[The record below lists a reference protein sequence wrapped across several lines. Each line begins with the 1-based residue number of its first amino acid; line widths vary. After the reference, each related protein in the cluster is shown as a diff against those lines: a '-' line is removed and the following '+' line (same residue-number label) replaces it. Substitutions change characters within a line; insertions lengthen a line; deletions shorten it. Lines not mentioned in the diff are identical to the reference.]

1 METKT
6 PVFISSE
13 KSMETKTP
21 VFISSEKSMETK
33 TPVYVFLTFAF
44 AQESSER

>member
-33 TPVYVFLTFAF
+33 TPVYVFLTFGF